1 MLAKTPS
8 TEELKTLVGEDL
20 FNTRLQLQ
28 ALISSLYDMP
38 PVWNSGGR
46 ASFSFGTMACY
57 DAAMTYHDGK
67 WIMFFP
73 VDMSLA
79 DDIQFPIVVFRP
91 KLLLEQIRVLDH
103 LLQTATRQYPR
114 PIRSIHPTDTGGS
127 ART

>member
-1 MLAKTPS
+1 MRAKTPS

-20 FNTRLQLQ
+20 FNTWLQLQ

-46 ASFSFGTMACY
+46 ASFSLGTLACY
-57 DAAMTYHDGK
+57 DAARTYHDGK

-79 DDIQFPIVVFRP
+79 NDIQFSRVAFRP
-91 KLLLEQIRVLDH
+91 KFLLEQIRVLDH
-103 LLQTATRQYPR
+103 LLQASMDLLAFPCKNSR
-114 PIRSIHPTDTGGS
+114 G
-127 ART
+127 